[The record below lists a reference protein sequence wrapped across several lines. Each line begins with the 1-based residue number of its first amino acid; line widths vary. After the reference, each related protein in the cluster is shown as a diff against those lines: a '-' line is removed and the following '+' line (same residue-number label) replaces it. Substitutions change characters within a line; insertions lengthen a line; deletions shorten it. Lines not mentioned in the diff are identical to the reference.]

1 MNRAPFSTQP
11 WTRHPNV
18 RVAALVG
25 ALVGALAIVGPDD
38 YADAQVTEA
47 MRAEFQARRPVL
59 VGQELRG
66 CAPDLARM
74 HQGGLRQQCARWAI
88 YDDGTE
94 VLTGIVQVRGAAH
107 TPPAAVLAE
116 GGLP

>member
-1 MNRAPFSTQP
+1 MNRAPFSTQQ
-11 WTRHPNV
+11 WTRHPAV
-18 RVAALVG
+18 LVA

-59 VGQELRG
+59 VAQELRG

-94 VLTGIVQVRGAAH
+94 VLTGIVQVRGGPAG